1 MNKKNLLHLM
11 AIMMVAML
19 SVGLSSCDKVD
30 DFSTP
35 VSKSDLVG
43 IWEFTNGGLKGKT
56 IQFDANGTY
65 NASFTYLYAGSYTLS
80 GHNLTLRSNRGNK
93 YTMKIA
99 IKDPGLSWAKMTM
112 QGTSDSGETISY
124 TLKKW

>member
-35 VSKSDLVG
+35 VSKSDLIG
-43 IWEFTNGGLKGKT
+43 FWEFTNGGLKGKT
-56 IQFDANGTY
+56 IEFDAYTY

-80 GHNLTLRSNRGNK
+80 GNVLTLRSSRGNK

-112 QGTSDSGETISY
+112 QGTSDSGETINY